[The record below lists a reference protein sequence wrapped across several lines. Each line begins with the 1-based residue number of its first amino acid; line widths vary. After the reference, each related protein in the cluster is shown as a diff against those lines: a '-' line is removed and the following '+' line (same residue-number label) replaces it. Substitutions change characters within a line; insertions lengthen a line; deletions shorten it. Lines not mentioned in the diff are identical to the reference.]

1 MGLRKGRIK
10 IMAQCIDFQNL
21 GYLMDDVPED
31 ILNDLKR
38 EIGLLDEHSLPTNHT
53 LAGNIEKEF
62 DLANCIP
69 KLEQYIFNLVKQY
82 DNAYPYLNTYNCLT
96 DDRPISLHELWVNLQ
111 KRTEFN
117 PAHNHSG
124 IMSFVIW
131 LKIPFNIDDEHKSS
145 PGRKSNNNCPGHFEL
160 LYTNTLGDIW
170 RNSIPV
176 DKDYEGKIIMFP
188 NKMMHTVYPF
198 FTSDEER
205 ITVAGNI
212 RLKV

>member
-1 MGLRKGRIK
+1 
-10 IMAQCIDFQNL
+10 MAQFYDFTNL

-31 ILNDLKR
+31 ILNYLKK
-38 EIGLLDEHSLPTNHT
+38 EIGLLDKNSLPANHT

-62 DLANCIP
+62 DLSNCIP
-69 KLEQYIFNLVKQY
+69 KIQPYIFDLVNQY
-82 DNAYPYLNTYNCLT
+82 NNAYPYLSTDNCLT
-96 DDRPISLHELWVNLQ
+96 DDRPIALHELWVNLQ

-124 IMSFVIW
+124 IISFVIW
-131 LKIPFNIDDEHKSS
+131 LQIPFDINEEHINS
-145 PGRKSNNNCPGHFEL
+145 PGINSNNNCPGHFEF

-176 DKDYEGKIIMFP
+176 GKDYEGKIIMFP
-188 NKMMHTVYPF
+188 NKMMHSVYPF
-198 FTSDEER
+198 FTSDKER
-205 ITVAGNI
+205 ITVAGNV